1 MLEGHPG
8 TCRVWTSLTTASAN
22 RGEVFFE
29 NIIEALKIT
38 STTRACLSFQRPIG
52 KTRGPISDA
61 ITVAW
66 RFLEGVVDVKD
77 LVSALGDNG
86 VTITTT
92 NGTLRITDMET
103 LTASHQR
110 WIVQQR
116 QSQITRQVA
125 KTKRKLDDDTG
136 VPLPVPVKVT
146 KKQAPRT
153 IKRDTQARSVNDK
166 KRKKRDPVVRAKK
179 NKARKQQSRTA
190 EQQHDVYVNR
200 QNKRARETRTRV
212 RASSY
217 HQQVAWDLF
226 PQLVALAL
234 FF

>member
-22 RGEVFFE
+22 RGQVFFE

-52 KTRGPISDA
+52 KTRGPISNA

-110 WIVQQR
+110 WISQQR
-116 QSQITRQVA
+116 KSQITRQVA

-146 KKQAPRT
+146 KKRAPRT
-153 IKRDTQARSVNDK
+153 IKRDTQARSVNNK
-166 KRKKRDPVVRAKK
+166 KCKKRDPVVKAKK
-179 NKARKQQSRTA
+179 NKARERTA
-190 EQQHDVYVNR
+190 EQVHDVYVNR
-200 QNKRARETRTRV
+200 QNKRARDTRTRV
-212 RASSY
+212 RASSH
-217 HQQVAWDLF
+217 HQQVA
-226 PQLVALAL
+226 
-234 FF
+234 

>member
-22 RGEVFFE
+22 RGQVFFE

-92 NGTLRITDMET
+92 PTAAESTKSFFSKCSCFDSQDGPYGQLLDVSQHVFTCDSAKVQRSPKTPPPLVPPRTFIHSETGYARSARGLRALDFFFAIFT
-103 LTASHQR
+103 LTLHWSER
-110 WIVQQR
+110 M
-116 QSQITRQVA
+116 
-125 KTKRKLDDDTG
+125 LDSTTN
-136 VPLPVPVKVT
+136 L
-146 KKQAPRT
+146 
-153 IKRDTQARSVNDK
+153 S
-166 KRKKRDPVVRAKK
+166 
-179 NKARKQQSRTA
+179 
-190 EQQHDVYVNR
+190 EH
-200 QNKRARETRTRV
+200 
-212 RASSY
+212 
-217 HQQVAWDLF
+217 
-226 PQLVALAL
+226 
-234 FF
+234 